1 MTKNN
6 WLRFWQDMREEGL
19 MLVDAPARK
28 IAIFPNDS
36 GQVVI
41 ASSEDGMQC
50 IATICSDEFDAFNAL
65 LKSAKE
71 SAIAFEAGRH
81 AELAIWCAKKGV
93 NDR

>member
-6 WLRFWQDMREEGL
+6 RLRFWQDMREEGL

-28 IAIFPNDS
+28 IAIFPNNS

-50 IATICSDEFDAFNAL
+50 IATICPDEFDALDAL
-65 LKSAKE
+65 LQSAKQ
-71 SAIAFEAGRH
+71 SAIEIDSGHH
-81 AELAIWCAKKGV
+81 AEFAIWCAKGAK
-93 NDR
+93 